1 MVDLS
6 DGIASDAGRIAER
19 SGCKVVLHVDAIP
32 KAPRIEEVAEDLP
45 FWALGEDYELLA
57 ALAPSDADASGLTIV
72 GRVEEG
78 SGVEPDLGGWDSFCA

>member
-6 DGIASDAGRIAER
+6 DGIGSDAGRIAER
-19 SGCKVVLHVDAIP
+19 SGCKVVLDVGAIP
-32 KAPRIEEVAEDLP
+32 KAPRIEEVADLP

-57 ALAPSDADASGLTIV
+57 ALPPSDAEASGLTAV

-78 SGVEPDLGGWDSFCA
+78 LGVEPELPGWDSFR